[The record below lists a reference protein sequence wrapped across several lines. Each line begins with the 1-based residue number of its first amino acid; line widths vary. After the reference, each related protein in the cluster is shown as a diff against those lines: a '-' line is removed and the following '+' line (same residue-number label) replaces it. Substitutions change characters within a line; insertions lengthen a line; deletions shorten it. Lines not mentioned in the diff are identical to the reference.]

1 MSDQNVPE
9 LEICDII
16 RIKRDLLWDF
26 HIPSTR
32 PTLLLPVSCSRH
44 ASQHGRIPP
53 RSMMVLDGI
62 PRTAAARKGS
72 GNVHSKGVVTFK
84 FRLRMGRVISVVA
97 HDEVVKKTG
106 LLLHPLL
113 SLASLKAMAEK
124 MGNIKLVP
132 RSRRYESQ

>member
-32 PTLLLPVSCSRH
+32 PTLLLPVSCSRQ
-44 ASQHGRIPP
+44 ASQ

-113 SLASLKAMAEK
+113 SLASLKAMAGK
-124 MGNIKLVP
+124 TGNIKLVP
-132 RSRRYESQ
+132 RR